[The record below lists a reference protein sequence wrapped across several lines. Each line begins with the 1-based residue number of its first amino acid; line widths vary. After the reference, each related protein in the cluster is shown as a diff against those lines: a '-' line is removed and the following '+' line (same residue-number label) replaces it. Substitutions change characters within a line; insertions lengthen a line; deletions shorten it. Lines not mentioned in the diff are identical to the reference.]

1 VSAARLTIVTALAT
15 LGCAAGRQ
23 LYPGA
28 TLPPDRVALV
38 AESSEVSVERIDG
51 KRVRGSEWEILP
63 GDHRLAVETLASANV
78 NVPEFG
84 QSGRIVVRARCEI
97 EFRADAGRRYAPM
110 RSGGLRG
117 TEPESAEGDLRIWLE
132 DERGGRAAEKAQR
145 CEPSVLGISHP
156 LPKPRRR

>member
-1 VSAARLTIVTALAT
+1 MSAARLTIVTALAT

-63 GDHRLAVETLASANV
+63 GDHKMAVATIAAGNV
-78 NVPEFG
+78 NLPEF
-84 QSGRIVVRARCEI
+84 QQPGRITVRVRCEI
-97 EFRADAGRRYAPM
+97 EFRADAGRRYMAT

-117 TEPESAEGDLRIWLE
+117 IEPESAEGDLRIWLE

-145 CEPSVLGISHP
+145 CEPSVLGITHP
-156 LPKPRRR
+156 LRPRRR